1 MSFDKKTAE
10 KQACNIYCELSK
22 LRSLLRALELASE
35 HSVEISVAPGTD
47 PVDWGAVVAMVK
59 KEVTAIASLAEDL
72 ERSIRC
78 GKGCEDTQEADQVT
92 LPVFETAVVMA

>member
-22 LRSLLRALELASE
+22 LRSLLRALELTAV
-35 HSVEISVAPGTD
+35 HSDEVSIKPGTD
-47 PVDWGAVVAMVK
+47 PVDWHDVVCVVK
-59 KEVTAIASLAEDL
+59 KEVAAIASLAEDL
-72 ERSIRC
+72 EHSIRF
-78 GKGCEDTQEADQVT
+78 GKGCEDTQETGQVT